1 MRRALDSK
9 STASRLG
16 ELIDK
21 HGREDWLEPLMVEVG
36 PYIQLQ
42 LGDIANMLEVFDK

>member
-1 MRRALDSK
+1 MK
-9 STASRLG
+9 VG

-21 HGREDWLEPLMVEVG
+21 HGRDDWIEPLVDHLG

-42 LGDIANMLEVFDK
+42 LGDVANILEVLSK